1 VAISALYD
9 ALDRVIRGKHETLEL
24 VLTAIVAGG
33 HLLLEDVPGTGKTSL
48 ARAIAASIGTEGEGV
63 VFRRI
68 QFTPDLLPY
77 DLTGVDIYDPGRRR
91 FRFAPGPVFAHVILA
106 DEINRATPKVQSA
119 LLEVM
124 NERQVTV
131 GGRTYPMDEL
141 FLVVAT
147 ENPVTMEGTYP
158 LPLAELDRF
167 IMRLS
172 LGYPDEQAELEILR
186 DDPGR
191 RILPA
196 LTPVIGRAEILEL
209 QAKARDLYCHP
220 DLERAAVAISASTRS
235 DRPLAYRSAPRATLH
250 LLDAMR
256 ALALVRGREYVTDAE
271 LERLAAPVLAHRLRP
286 AEPDV
291 DPAALVQERCARE
304 IATLQR
310 ESWSRHGAPT

>member
-1 VAISALYD
+1 MAIQALYD
-9 ALDRVIRGKHETLEL
+9 ALDRVIRGKHEVLEL
-24 VLTAIVAGG
+24 VLTTVVAGG

-48 ARAIAASIGTEGEGV
+48 ARAIAASIGVEGEGV

-91 FRFAPGPVFAHVILA
+91 FRFAPGPVFAHVVLA

-131 GGRTYPMDEL
+131 GGRSYPMDEL
-141 FLVVAT
+141 FLVLAT
-147 ENPVTMEGTYP
+147 ENPVSMEGTYP

-167 IMRLS
+167 LMRLS
-172 LGYPDEQAELEILR
+172 LGYPDEKAELEILR

-191 RILPA
+191 RILPT
-196 LTPVIGRAEILEL
+196 LKPVISRAQILAL
-209 QAKARDLYCHP
+209 QADSRQLYCHP
-220 DLERAAVAISASTRS
+220 DLERAAVAISSATRRDRRLTYGAS
-235 DRPLAYRSAPRATLH
+235 PRATLH

-256 ALALVRGREYVTDAE
+256 ALALVRGRNFVSDAE
-271 LERLAAPVLAHRLRP
+271 LETLAAPVLAHRLRP

-291 DPAALVQERCARE
+291 DPAEVVRERCAQE
-304 IATLQR
+304 IVSLQR
-310 ESWSRHGAPT
+310 TSWEPER

>member
-1 VAISALYD
+1 MVAIQALYD
-9 ALDRVIRGKHETLEL
+9 ALDRVIRGKHEVLEL

-48 ARAIAASIGTEGEGV
+48 ARAIAASIGVEGEGV

-77 DLTGVDIYDPGRRR
+77 DLTGVDVYDPGRRR
-91 FRFAPGPVFAHVILA
+91 FRFAPGPIFAHVVLA

-131 GGRTYPMDEL
+131 GGRSYPMDDL
-141 FLVVAT
+141 FLVIAT

-167 IMRLS
+167 LMRIS
-172 LGYPDEQAELEILR
+172 LGYPDEIAELEILR

-191 RILPA
+191 RILPS
-196 LTPVIGRAEILEL
+196 LQPVIARSEIRAL
-209 QAKARDLYCHP
+209 QESARAVYCHP
-220 DLERAAVAISASTRS
+220 DLERAVVSISAATRR
-235 DRPLAYRSAPRATLH
+235 DRRLVYGASPRASLH

-256 ALALVRGREYVTDAE
+256 SLSLVRGRDFVSDAE
-271 LERLAAPVLAHRLRP
+271 LEVLGAPVLAHRLRP

-291 DPAALVQERCARE
+291 DPAEVVRECCAQE
-304 IATLQR
+304 IAALQSD
-310 ESWSRHGAPT
+310 SWEPVR